1 MGYYHDHYLKTDVV
15 QLVDMLKEFRNVCH
29 ENYELHPTWYFTA
42 PGLAWHAVLKETKV
56 ELELLSDVGMLLMIG
71 NGVRGGISMISNRF
85 GRANSK
91 YIDEAYDE
99 TKLTKYITYL
109 NANNLYGWAMCLL
122 FPVRGF
128 KWMQRSCPAEGFTDF
143 DNLQDISCI
152 LEGDVVK

>member
-15 QLVDMLKEFRNVCH
+15 LLVDMLKELKNVCH
-29 ENYELHPTWYFTA
+29 ENYELHPAWYFTA
-42 PGLAWHAVLKETKV
+42 PGLAWHEVLKETKV
-56 ELELLSDVGMLLMIG
+56 ELELLSDVGILLMIG
-71 NGVRGGISMISNRF
+71 NGARGGISMISNRF

-91 YIDEAYDE
+91 YMDEAYDE

-128 KWMQRSCPAEGFTDF
+128 KWMQRSCPAEDF